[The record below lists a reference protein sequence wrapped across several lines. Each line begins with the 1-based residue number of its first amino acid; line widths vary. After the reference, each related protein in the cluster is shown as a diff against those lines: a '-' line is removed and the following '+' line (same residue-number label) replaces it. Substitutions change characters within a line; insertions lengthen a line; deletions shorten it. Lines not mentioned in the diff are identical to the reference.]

1 MIMDDKI
8 PHVAIVDDENDTVSL
23 LNKSFSMQKI
33 PVSFVAYNGLEA
45 IDLFKQAVL
54 KPDVIIMDHRMPLA
68 NGIEA
73 TRKILAMDSS
83 VKIIFLSA
91 DPTIAE
97 DALDAGAVG
106 FLKKPV
112 SMRTIV
118 AAVRGAI

>member
-1 MIMDDKI
+1 MDDKV
-8 PHVAIVDDENDTVSL
+8 PHVAIVDDENDAVSL
-23 LNKSFSMQKI
+23 LQKSFSMSKI

-45 IDLFKQAVL
+45 IDLFKDAKM

-73 TRKILAMDSS
+73 TREILALDAS

-97 DALDAGAVG
+97 DALGAGAVG